1 MGNANVRPET
11 LVTFKELV
19 FRKYGKLHGV
29 LRKEIDLA
37 LQERSKKL
45 EIEINE
51 RSDYPEQRI

>member
-29 LRKEIDLA
+29 LRKEIDVA

-45 EIEINE
+45 KNDIVTKEGL
-51 RSDYPEQRI
+51 P